1 MQTNTDAYCEKL
13 DILVARLKEYLV
25 ESLKTTPDEYNGL
38 LKQKE
43 RWITSQYDQWL
54 TKEVKDKY
62 DWVPSD
68 VDTIDV
74 MAILTCDVVKYIK
87 RGGVPREDFVLE
99 EHKLLSSLT
108 TAES

>member
-1 MQTNTDAYCEKL
+1 MQTNSDAYCDKL

-25 ESLKTTPDEYNGL
+25 ESLKTTPDEYNAL

-43 RWITSQYDQWL
+43 RWIQTQYDQWL
-54 TKEVKDKY
+54 SKEVKDKY

-74 MAILTCDVVKYIK
+74 MAMLTCDVVKYIK
-87 RGGVPREDFVLE
+87 YGGVPRKDFVLE
-99 EHKLLSSLT
+99 EHKLLSSLSA
-108 TAES
+108 AE